1 MGVYNRTVN
10 FIISEAAVIFMITL
24 NAAALFLDAFPTI
37 REGTHF
43 FFWIDYACV
52 IYFLVEACLKMA
64 VLDHDEYWD
73 SNWNKFDL
81 FVVMIS
87 IPCLLSP
94 LYDLKGFSAIL
105 ILRLGR
111 LIRFFKLLR
120 FVPDGQRVWLGVLR
134 ALKASVAVF
143 LALLLLNIVFGM
155 GATLLFGHVAPE
167 KFGNP
172 LVSCYSLCKVFTVDG
187 WIELPDAVVARST
200 SATLSVFARVY
211 FLFAVIICGVLGLSL
226 ANAVFVDEM
235 TSDNTAQVEAM
246 VTLLQK
252 ELQSFRE
259 ANQQSRQQSNERL
272 QNELANFRDENRRD
286 RHESNE
292 KLMRDIDGLKAA
304 IEKLTAGKTTV

>member
-1 MGVYNRTVN
+1 MVFLNRATD
-10 FIISEAAVIFMITL
+10 FLISEAAVVFMITL
-24 NAAALFLDAFPTI
+24 NAAALFLDAFPSI
-37 REGTHF
+37 RENTHF

-52 IYFLVEACLKMA
+52 IYFVVESCLKMA

-73 SNWNKFDL
+73 SSWNKFDL

-94 LYDLKGFSAIL
+94 LYDVKGFSAIL

-155 GATLLFGHVAPE
+155 GATLLFGHVVPE

-172 LVSCYSLCKVFTVDG
+172 LISCYSLCKVFTVDG
-187 WIELPDAVVARST
+187 WAELPDSVVAK
-200 SATLSVFARVY
+200 SASLTLSFFARVY
-211 FLFAVIICGVLGLSL
+211 FLLAVILCGVLGLSL
-226 ANAVFVDEM
+226 ANAIFVDEM
-235 TSDNTAQVEAM
+235 TSDNTARVESM
-246 VTLLQK
+246 VALLQK
-252 ELQSFRE
+252 ELHNFRE
-259 ANQQSRQQSNERL
+259 ANQQSRRESNESL
-272 QNELANFRDENRRD
+272 RDEMERLRSENSLD

-292 KLMRDIDGLKAA
+292 KLMREIDGLKAA
-304 IEKLTAGKTTV
+304 IEKLSSEKKPE

>member
-1 MGVYNRTVN
+1 MGFLNRMN
-10 FIISEAAVIFMITL
+10 GFIISEAVVVFMITL

-37 REGTHF
+37 RENTHF

-52 IYFLVEACLKMA
+52 IYFVAETCLKMA
-64 VLDHDEYWD
+64 ILDHDEYWD

-94 LYDLKGFSAIL
+94 LYDVKGFSAIL

-155 GATLLFGHVAPE
+155 GATLLFGHVVPE

-172 LVSCYSLCKVFTVDG
+172 LISCYSLCKVFTVDG
-187 WIELPDAVVARST
+187 WVELPDAVVAKSA
-200 SATLSVFARVY
+200 SATLAFFARVY
-211 FLFAVIICGVLGLSL
+211 FLFAVILCGVLGLSL
-226 ANAVFVDEM
+226 ANAIFVDEM
-235 TSDNTAQVEAM
+235 TSDNTARVESM
-246 VTLLQK
+246 VGLLQK
-252 ELQSFRE
+252 ELHNFRE
-259 ANQQSRQQSNERL
+259 ANQKNRHEANENIK
-272 QNELANFRDENRRD
+272 NELAQMRDGNRLD

-292 KLMRDIDGLKAA
+292 KIMREIDALKAA
-304 IEKLTAGKTTV
+304 IEKLASGKKPE